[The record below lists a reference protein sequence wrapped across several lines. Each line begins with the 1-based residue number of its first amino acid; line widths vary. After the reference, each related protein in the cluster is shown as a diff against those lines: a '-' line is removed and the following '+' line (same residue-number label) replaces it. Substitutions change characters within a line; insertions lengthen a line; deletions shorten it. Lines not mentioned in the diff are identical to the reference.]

1 MKRKITITA
10 LMSLLIFGTVACDK
24 NEKTPQNSGVS
35 QNQSTNSQSV
45 NSNKTNEKSKTLI
58 VYFSMPETD
67 KPGNMTEDE
76 ENSTVVING
85 KVLGNTQYMAETI
98 QKTTG
103 GDIFRI
109 IPKVPYTTDHK
120 KLVEKATEERKGQA
134 RPEISGTLPDV
145 SGYDTIFI
153 GYPIWWSDMPM
164 IMYTFLDS
172 VDLSGK
178 TVIPFGTHGGSG
190 FAGTVES
197 IRELEPNARISPNG
211 KTISRN
217 SIGNAEKEIIDWVDE
232 MGYRKE

>member
-1 MKRKITITA
+1 MKRKIFMSIII
-10 LMSLLIFGTVACDK
+10 SLLILGETACGKSEEVQK
-24 NEKTPQNSGVS
+24 NSTVS
-35 QNQSTNSQSV
+35 QNQSI
-45 NSNKTNEKSKTLI
+45 NSNKNSEQSKTLI
-58 VYFSMPETD
+58 VHFSMPETN
-67 KPGNMTEDE
+67 KPGNMSKEE

-109 IPKVPYTTDHK
+109 VPKVPYTTDHK
-120 KLVEKATEERKGQA
+120 KLIEKATEERNSQA

-153 GYPIWWSDMPM
+153 GYPIWWGDMPM
-164 IMYTFLDS
+164 IMYTFLDN

-197 IRELEPNARISPNG
+197 IKALEPNARISPNG
-211 KTISRN
+211 KIISRN
-217 SIGNAEKEIIDWVDE
+217 TIENAENEIINWVDE
-232 MGYRKE
+232 LGYRKK

>member
-1 MKRKITITA
+1 MKRKIFISIII
-10 LMSLLIFGTVACDK
+10 SLLMLGETACGK
-24 NEKTPQNSGVS
+24 NEKMSQNLAVS
-35 QNQSTNSQSV
+35 QNQSV
-45 NSNKTNEKSKTLI
+45 NNNKNNEQSKTLI
-58 VYFSMPETD
+58 VYFSMPETNKAD
-67 KPGNMTEDE
+67 NMTKEE

-85 KVLGNTQYMAETI
+85 KVLGNTPYMAETI

-109 IPKVPYTTDHK
+109 VPKVPYTTNHK
-120 KLVEKATEERKGQA
+120 KLIEKATEERNSQA

-153 GYPIWWSDMPM
+153 GYPIWWGDMPM
-164 IMYTFLDS
+164 IMYTFLDN

-197 IRELEPNARISPNG
+197 LKVQEPNARISSNG
-211 KTISRN
+211 KIISRN
-217 SIGNAEKEIIDWVDE
+217 TIENAEREIINWVDE
-232 MGYRKE
+232 LGYKKK